1 MWLQFYCPFVS
12 LSAAADEPVQRQ
24 DSQRSRASPVFLMR
38 AETGPSAAQR
48 SALAESSGFLDVRVQ
63 DCQAELLA
71 STVTNIGPFMEDEF
85 SADGQP
91 MRLHLHNVTIIM
103 KVGHDCPSCVI

>member
-1 MWLQFYCPFVS
+1 MWLQFYCPFISV
-12 LSAAADEPVQRQ
+12 SAAADEPVQRQ
-24 DSQRSRASPVFLMR
+24 DGQRRRASPVFFMR

-103 KVGHDCPSCVI
+103 KVGHDCPCCVL